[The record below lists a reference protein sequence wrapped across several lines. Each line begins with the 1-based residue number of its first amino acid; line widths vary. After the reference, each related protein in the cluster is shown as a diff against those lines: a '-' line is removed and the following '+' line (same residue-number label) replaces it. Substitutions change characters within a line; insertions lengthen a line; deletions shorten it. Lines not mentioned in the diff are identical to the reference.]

1 MKKNIIAFIFLMLI
15 AGCGSKPI
23 PDWTNAAFN
32 QLESF
37 RENYLAGKTQI
48 AELHFNKAVEEIKK
62 SGDLDILARAYLTK
76 CAVQTALL
84 EKMDDREYLRI
95 DVAQPVPENRSF
107 HKFLSG
113 GDTANVEEKL
123 LPVQYQGFFM
133 AYRSGRFADMSGTI
147 SKMEDP
153 LSKLIAAG
161 FLVKQ
166 DKCDEVCLKIAIDT
180 AGRNGWKKALL
191 VYLEKLL
198 SFYEM
203 QKDMEKATTTRN
215 RIELIKN

>member
-1 MKKNIIAFIFLMLI
+1 MKKHVFVFAFLMLF

-32 QLESF
+32 QLENF
-37 RENYLAGKTQI
+37 RKNYLTGKTQI
-48 AELHFNKAVEEIKK
+48 AEIHFNKAVEEIKK

-76 CAVQTALL
+76 CAVQTAVL
-84 EKMDDREYLRI
+84 EKMDDGEYRRI
-95 DVAQPVPENRSF
+95 EAAQPVPQNRSF
-107 HKFLSG
+107 HTFLSG
-113 GDTANVEEKL
+113 DTTHVEEKL

-133 AYRSGRFADMSGTI
+133 AYRGGRFADMPGEI

-153 LSKLIAAG
+153 LAKLIAAG

-166 DKCDEVCLKIAIDT
+166 DKCDEGCLKIAVDT

-191 VYLEKLL
+191 IYLEKLL

-203 QKDMEKATTTRN
+203 QKDMEKAITVRKK
-215 RIELIKN
+215 IELIKN

>member
-1 MKKNIIAFIFLMLI
+1 MKKHIIVFVFLMLI
-15 AGCGSKPI
+15 AGCGSRPI

-32 QLESF
+32 QLENF
-37 RENYLAGKTQI
+37 RKNYLAGKTQI
-48 AELHFNKAVEEIKK
+48 AELHFSKAVEEIKK

-76 CAVQTALL
+76 CAVQTAVL
-84 EKMDDREYLRI
+84 EKMDDQEYLRI
-95 DVAQPVPENRSF
+95 DVAQPVPQNRSF

-113 GDTANVEEKL
+113 DTAHVEEKL

-133 AYRSGRFADMSGTI
+133 AYKSGRFTDLSGEI

-153 LSKLIAAG
+153 LSKLIVAG

-166 DKCDEVCLKIAIDT
+166 DKCDEGCLKIAVDT

-198 SFYEM
+198 SFYET
-203 QKDMEKATTTRN
+203 QKDVEKATTVRKK
-215 RIELIKN
+215 IELIKN

>member
-1 MKKNIIAFIFLMLI
+1 MKKHIIVFVFLMLI

-32 QLESF
+32 QLENF
-37 RENYLAGKTQI
+37 RKNYLAGKTQI
-48 AELHFNKAVEEIKK
+48 AEIHFNKAVEEIKK

-76 CAVQTALL
+76 CAVQTAVL

-95 DVAQPVPENRSF
+95 DAVQPVPQNRSF
-107 HKFLSG
+107 HKFLG
-113 GDTANVEEKL
+113 GDTAHVEEKL

-133 AYRSGRFADMSGTI
+133 AYRSDRFADISGEI

-166 DKCDEVCLKIAIDT
+166 DKCDEGCLKIAVDT
-180 AGRNGWKKALL
+180 ASKNGWKKALL
-191 VYLEKLL
+191 VYLEKSL

-203 QKDMEKATTTRN
+203 QKDMEKATTVRKK
-215 RIELIKN
+215 IELIKN

>member
-1 MKKNIIAFIFLMLI
+1 MKKNIIAFVFLMLI

-32 QLESF
+32 QLDDF

-48 AELHFNKAVEEIKK
+48 AELHFNKAVDEIKK

-76 CAVQTALL
+76 CAVQMAVL
-84 EKMDDREYLRI
+84 EKMDDRNYLRI
-95 DVAQPVPENRSF
+95 DAAQPVPQNRNF

-113 GDTANVEEKL
+113 DTARVEEKL
-123 LPVQYQGFFM
+123 LPVQYQSFFM
-133 AYRSGRFADMSGTI
+133 AYRSGRFADMSGAI

-153 LSKLIAAG
+153 LSKLIAVG

-166 DKCDEVCLKIAIDT
+166 DKCDEVCLKIAIDA

-198 SFYEM
+198 SFYEV
-203 QKDMEKATTTRN
+203 QKDMEKATTIRN
-215 RIELIKN
+215 KIELIKN